1 MSEIQGPAPRPRGVL
16 GVLGALDRRLIY
28 LAMALAVA
36 IPMLAPVRL
45 PIVVSKEAAA
55 FHREIEALAPGDH
68 VLFAFDYEPDVMA
81 ELDPMTEAVLD
92 RLFAKGVEV
101 IAMTNYAGGV
111 GIGQARLEEAA
122 KRHGKVYGEDYVFLG
137 YNPDWSG
144 TMLRL
149 GESIKATFPV
159 DQFGRPTS
167 EIPVLADCDAYRDI
181 DLLISI
187 AGSALSE
194 YWAAYA
200 GARYGQRMVSG
211 NTAIQ
216 AIFIYPFYQSGQIK
230 GFLGGLKGAA
240 EYETLIERPAFGV
253 RGMGSQ
259 SAGHLLIV
267 ALVIAGNVGYFLM
280 RRRGL
285 VQGNRLRSVAREGRS

>member
-1 MSEIQGPAPRPRGVL
+1 MNGGGREHGWVERLVAF
-16 GVLGALDRRLIY
+16 DRRWIY
-28 LAMALAVA
+28 LLMAIAVA
-36 IPMLAPVRL
+36 LPMLLPLKL
-45 PIVVSKEAAA
+45 PIVVSKEVAA
-55 FHREIEALAPGDH
+55 FHREIEALQPGDEA
-68 VLFAFDYEPDVMA
+68 LLSIDYEPDVMA

-92 RLFAKGVEV
+92 RLFAKGVKV
-101 IAMTNYAGGV
+101 ICMTNYAGGV
-111 GIGQARLEEAA
+111 GVAQRQLEAA
-122 KRHGKVYGEDYVFLG
+122 ATRYGKVDGTDYVFLG

-149 GESIKATFPV
+149 GESIRATFPV
-159 DQFGRPTS
+159 DQFGHPTKDL
-167 EIPVLADCDAYRDI
+167 PVLAACNAYKDI
-181 DLLISI
+181 ELLVSIS
-187 AGSALSE
+187 GSALSE

-216 AIFIYPFYQSGQIK
+216 AIFIYPFFQSGQIK

-259 SAGHLLIV
+259 SAGHILIV
-267 ALVIAGNVGYFLM
+267 AAVILGNVGYFAM
-280 RRRGL
+280 RKRGTATS
-285 VQGNRLRSVAREGRS
+285 GNRLKSLDPEGRS